1 MYEKMKQTSF
11 KLNKRDSVHFED
23 NTAPVN
29 IAYAKEVCDVAILP
43 LGAIEQHGAHCP
55 NGMDSFNAIGLA
67 EKVAE
72 RTGATVLPCPM
83 YGGHPYMHMGM
94 PATITLNYETNMAL
108 IHDIVA
114 SASNVGYNKFILLV
128 AHGADSSILPV
139 VHKLGM
145 EGNFCI
151 ASTWYDFLRDN
162 KHILE
167 DFMWHADE
175 AESSMGLSL
184 YPELMHQELAIDGG
198 GTPLMGAEW
207 KMAPG
212 EASHEW
218 QCYGGFGTWALLEKD
233 DLDHG
238 VIGNP
243 TKATKEK
250 GDALVERV
258 VEGYT
263 KMINELMERH
273 PVGKNPLG
281 FRNPLGFN
289 GFNGGQY
296 IHYDADHDE
305 KGRPTY

>member
-1 MYEKMKQTSF
+1 
-11 KLNKRDSVHFED
+11 
-23 NTAPVN
+23 
-29 IAYAKEVCDVAILP
+29 
-43 LGAIEQHGAHCP
+43 
-55 NGMDSFNAIGLA
+55 
-67 EKVAE
+67 
-72 RTGATVLPCPM
+72 
-83 YGGHPYMHMGM
+83 
-94 PATITLNYETNMAL
+94 
-108 IHDIVA
+108 
-114 SASNVGYNKFILLV
+114 
-128 AHGADSSILPV
+128 
-139 VHKLGM
+139 M
-145 EGNFCI
+145 EGYFCI

-198 GTPLMGAEW
+198 GTPLMGAQW

-296 IHYDADHDE
+296 IQYDADHDE
-305 KGRPTY
+305 KGRPNY